1 MWASKKP
8 LLKKDSV
15 IHRQCTLGWLVVWLG
30 ETQYPNTH
38 THQESSWVEPDV
50 LPAGSCLLKV
60 MLQGAKPARGVAQG
74 REEKRM
80 HTYNNN
86 SNKKK
91 LCCNALPSRV
101 LAGGAPFHAIP
112 RHKQKESERTTLQE
126 RRGEA
131 IYFLML
137 NFILNACATFRF
149 ILFCCTMI
157 NIVGSVTLSTMVN
170 WDLILLKHL
179 KMCLKF

>member
-1 MWASKKP
+1 MGKQKTPIKKRTPLFIVNVPWADWLSG
-8 LLKKDSV
+8 SV
-15 IHRQCTLGWLVVWLG
+15 KHNIQ
-30 ETQYPNTH
+30 TH

-86 SNKKK
+86 SNKKNSAAMHCPREFW
-91 LCCNALPSRV
+91 LVAHLSMPSLIINRKRV
-101 LAGGAPFHAIP
+101 RRPYNRGG
-112 RHKQKESERTTLQE
+112 
-126 RRGEA
+126 GEA

-137 NFILNACATFRF
+137 NFILNECATFRF

-170 WDLILLKHL
+170 WDLILLKH
-179 KMCLKF
+179 